1 MAQRITTGKRDREKT
16 KQQKREEKQK
26 RKDER
31 ASQGTRSFE
40 EMLAYVD
47 ENGVL
52 HSTPQDKPKEEIDAS
67 EIMISVPKQTEQ
79 EEELPL
85 AGIVDHFNS
94 SKGYGFIKD
103 TRSGEK
109 YFFHVTSAPNGI
121 EEGDKV
127 TFEIERGMRGL
138 NAVRISIL
146 PQ

>member
-31 ASQGTRSFE
+31 ASQGTRTFE

-67 EIMISVPKQTEQ
+67 EILISVPKQTEQ

-85 AGIVDHFNS
+85 TGVIDHFNS

-103 TRSGEK
+103 ARSGEK